1 MEIGIVAAKA
11 PVPPTSM
18 DRVLKVNRKTPA
30 AQWNRRMLKTLSL
43 ALEKDPEADL
53 LSVLPDVYS
62 KTLAGLREG
71 KSKLPK
77 KTYQPDFLQ
86 QDTRS
91 LLQESDTATILS
103 PLSDEVTKLLTND
116 DNLSRAIIEL
126 LGQGEVLFQCP
137 HGFSTIVL
145 RVSEAI
151 AVKVVR
157 DVDNTT
163 EYTSMQYL
171 RDQKSSIPVPRPHG
185 LVKMNK
191 FYLIFMTFISGLD
204 LEEAWSQLEDHQKR
218 DISGQLD
225 VIFSDLRSL
234 PFPKNQPLGGVQ
246 GEGCK
251 DARRSIRISSEPIM
265 TLKDFEDFIFSNSN
279 SGSTVYLKFL
289 RRFYSP
295 DQPVPDCVFT
305 HGDIRPAN
313 IKATQNEDGS
323 WKVLGIV
330 DWEYSGFYPAY
341 WESLKVTNNLSAIE
355 GSDWYLYLPKCVSPL
370 QYPTRWLLDRVW
382 DQHVA

>member
-1 MEIGIVAAKA
+1 METKA
-11 PVPPTSM
+11 PVPPTSI

-53 LSVLPDVYS
+53 LSVLPNVYS

-71 KSKLPK
+71 KSNLPK

-86 QDTRS
+86 RDTRS

-103 PLSDEVTKLLTND
+103 PLSDEVTELLTKD

-126 LGQGEVLFQCP
+126 LGQGEVLFQYP
-137 HGFSTIVL
+137 HGFSTMVL

-151 AVKVVR
+151 VVKVVR

-171 RDQKSSIPVPRPHG
+171 RDQKSSIPAPRPHG

-191 FYLIFMTFISGLD
+191 FSLIFMTFISGVD
-204 LEEAWSQLEDHQKR
+204 LEEAWSHLEDHQKR

-225 VIFSDLRSL
+225 VILSDLRSL

-251 DARRSIRISSEPIM
+251 DARRNIRISSKPII
-265 TLKDFEDFIFSNSN
+265 TPKDFEDFIFSNPN
-279 SGSTVYLKFL
+279 SGSTIYLKFL
-289 RRFYSP
+289 RRFYPS

-313 IKATQNEDGS
+313 IKVTQNEDGS
-323 WKVLGIV
+323 WRVLGIV

-341 WESLKVTNNLSAIE
+341 WESLKVTNNLSTIE